1 MVAECISLPHL
12 HHFTSFSRIVV
23 IFNLYSSFSYSIK
36 CELCRFSLDA
46 FFFRFKFQNKFS
58 TFFPIFQRIY
68 GINLD
73 YNTEQAGLTSFH
85 GKSVFAF
92 FFEFHRVHIFRL
104 WRRKTLEIFHFRL
117 WWKKFQYLIVIKTF
131 ESGINAEIQRNFWR
145 NANSLKQKCPH
156 RAQSFN

>member
-12 HHFTSFSRIVV
+12 QHFTSFSRIVV

-46 FFFRFKFQNKFS
+46 FFFRFKFQNKIS

-85 GKSVFAF
+85 GKSVFALF
-92 FFEFHRVHIFRL
+92 LNFIVFIFSGCDDAKHL
-104 WRRKTLEIFHFRL
+104 KYFISDCDEKSFNI
-117 WWKKFQYLIVIKTF
+117 LIVIKTF
-131 ESGINAEIQRNFWR
+131 EFRSRSVINAEI
-145 NANSLKQKCPH
+145 
-156 RAQSFN
+156 